1 MLTARR
7 TELMLENVEK
17 YLSMKRVKKVV
28 LLWGIKT
35 LTPPTQQLQE
45 LQDRANKSVIMK
57 IVPEDKIRLRF
68 HLYPE
73 IDTSGNIVRI
83 KLFNLNVKYLNIF
96 FRIENFFNYFHL
108 IILLWKMSRFNYHAD
123 P

>member
-7 TELMLENVEK
+7 TELMLANVEK

-35 LTPPTQQLQE
+35 LTPPTQQLEE

-57 IVPEDKIRLRF
+57 IVPEDTIRLRF

-73 IDTSGNIVRI
+73 IDTSGNIKENTI
-83 KLFNLNVKYLNIF
+83 FILNRKYYYILSKNIYIIVYISF
-96 FRIENFFNYFHL
+96 F
-108 IILLWKMSRFNYHAD
+108 LL
-123 P
+123 